1 MKIIY
6 STVVVLNKNDKTR
19 ALNVI
24 LKGSLT
30 YIKLTYTKDDRLS
43 IIIRTSD
50 VSKYKKAFYEN
61 NIDAYF
67 SSEKGALSLMK
78 KIKTRVGLFLGIFIL
93 FISIII
99 SSNFV
104 WTINIFGNEHL
115 TDEQVV
121 SELEKAGFSI
131 GSFIPGIN
139 YKTLHNEIL
148 LNSSDISWIS
158 VNISG
163 NVANVFIKETL
174 KEEVE
179 NQNKYSNLVAKE
191 DGQIFLISVINGQ
204 KMVSSGDVVKKGDL
218 LISGVIDSQSQ
229 GVRYVNADGSVLAY
243 VNKNISISVPY
254 NDVVKVYTNV
264 IHSTKKYKI
273 FNKDLFF
280 FTKYGNYD
288 AFCDTIEKTEQIEI
302 FDHIKLPIYRTT
314 TRYYEFE
321 YQNVNFS
328 KEQAVDKA
336 FKELRERMDKELLNV
351 ELISKK
357 ITTSYDN
364 NYLYLNCEL
373 YCLEDIASS
382 VEFSVKNNGG

>member
-174 KEEVE
+174 K
-179 NQNKYSNLVAKE
+179 
-191 DGQIFLISVINGQ
+191 
-204 KMVSSGDVVKKGDL
+204 
-218 LISGVIDSQSQ
+218 
-229 GVRYVNADGSVLAY
+229 
-243 VNKNISISVPY
+243 
-254 NDVVKVYTNV
+254 
-264 IHSTKKYKI
+264 
-273 FNKDLFF
+273 
-280 FTKYGNYD
+280 
-288 AFCDTIEKTEQIEI
+288 
-302 FDHIKLPIYRTT
+302 
-314 TRYYEFE
+314 
-321 YQNVNFS
+321 
-328 KEQAVDKA
+328 
-336 FKELRERMDKELLNV
+336 REGIL
-351 ELISKK
+351 
-357 ITTSYDN
+357 
-364 NYLYLNCEL
+364 
-373 YCLEDIASS
+373 
-382 VEFSVKNNGG
+382 